1 MPVALAGAGAILGA
15 WLLWERGP
23 VLPVLWKM
31 GKQEGGGII
40 LRNLGY
46 LFGGVKEGGERG
58 EGCHLTHR
66 HFPPGDGG
74 YPPEA
79 G

>member
-1 MPVALAGAGAILGA
+1 MSVALAGTGAILGA
-15 WLLWERGP
+15 WLLQERGP

-46 LFGGVKEGGERG
+46 LFGGVKRV
-58 EGCHLTHR
+58 
-66 HFPPGDGG
+66 
-74 YPPEA
+74 
-79 G
+79 